1 MCYFVLPAGD
11 NIPHSVLPTDKRK
24 KSTRKTGSMDLTAA
38 EQPRYTSVSHVELPE
53 RENDFPSYVI
63 LYIVRTMKC
72 FTSLTRLSS
81 CVQLGR
87 LWITHS
93 EARLQVIIKLC
104 FFIGTVRS

>member
-1 MCYFVLPAGD
+1 MCYFALPVGDKHSSLRFLAG
-11 NIPHSVLPTDKRK
+11 KRK
-24 KSTRKTGSMDLTAA
+24 KSTRKTESMDLTAA

-81 CVQLGR
+81 CVQLGL

-93 EARLQVIIKLC
+93 EARLQVIISLR
-104 FFIGTVRS
+104 FFVGTVRS